1 MSPIQSKHENKTHAW
16 CCAET
21 MALAMMMVVMVTSL
35 VAGTWSETHEIC
47 HGVFFVKLA
56 HDNVKV

>member
-1 MSPIQSKHENKTHAW
+1 MLGAVLT
-16 CCAET
+16 AET

-56 HDNVKV
+56 HDNV